1 MVHNSKQCF
10 KCGAVKPLTEFYKHK
25 AMADGHLNKCKECNK
40 KDVKNNYKK
49 NIGYYKEYD
58 RIRDQSTKRIELKK
72 RYLQTEEGRKS
83 AQKYKEKW
91 ANDNVIKRSA
101 NIIVGNAVREGRIIK
116 PDNCQQCGIKHE
128 RIHGHHD
135 NYDYPMVVRW
145 LCPKCHTA
153 WHKENGS
160 GING

>member
-1 MVHNSKQCF
+1 VHNSKQCF
-10 KCGAVKPLTEFYKHK
+10 KCETVKPLSEFYKHK

-40 KDVKNNYKK
+40 KDTKENYSKNSN
-49 NIGYYKEYD
+49 YYKEYD
-58 RIRDQSTKRIELKK
+58 RNRDKFPSRIELKK
-72 RYLQTEEGRKS
+72 KYAETEEGKLNARK
-83 AQKYKEKW
+83 AKNKW
-91 ANDNVIKRSA
+91 TNENLIKRSA
-101 NIIVGNAVREGRIIK
+101 SIIIGNAVKNGKIIK
-116 PDNCQQCGIKHE
+116 PNNCQECGIEHD

-135 NYDYPMVVRW
+135 DYNYPMVVRW